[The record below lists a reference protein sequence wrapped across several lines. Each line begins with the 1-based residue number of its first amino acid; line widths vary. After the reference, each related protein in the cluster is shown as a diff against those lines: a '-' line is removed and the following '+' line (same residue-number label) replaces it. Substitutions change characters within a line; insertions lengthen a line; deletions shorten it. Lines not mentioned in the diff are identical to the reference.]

1 MDIPSGYNKLDHKYG
16 GIKKKSQS
24 EYTDDEL
31 DEMNTFLARERA
43 FNFKMALINAIKK
56 QTGKKIEIKEL
67 TPINHRGQDGK
78 RGGKYRS
85 ILLKPNAPIHKVIF
99 TDPEKKKEYEEI
111 VRKKKEREEIV
122 KSGLYPSTVAFNL
135 NGEFRYIT
143 GVNVYDTT
151 QGKQE
156 IVDVYT
162 NIEPGMGGRYTETK
176 VFVRAELVEKYNFGK
191 SDSDIIL
198 KNIKCTQEEIV
209 INARS

>member
-1 MDIPSGYNKLDHKYG
+1 M
-16 GIKKKSQS
+16 
-24 EYTDDEL
+24 
-31 DEMNTFLARERA
+31 
-43 FNFKMALINAIKK
+43 
-56 QTGKKIEIKEL
+56 
-67 TPINHRGQDGK
+67 
-78 RGGKYRS
+78 
-85 ILLKPNAPIHKVIF
+85 
-99 TDPEKKKEYEEI
+99 
-111 VRKKKEREEIV
+111 
-122 KSGLYPSTVAFNL
+122 AFNL

-209 INARS
+209 INGGRGNVTLKGIKGIVTGKQ